1 MKKAAKKA
9 KTFETQKLIKRLKD
23 LRKKQ
28 PVPPELTD
36 LEEQLVLLKDVD
48 HEAVANTA
56 LKTKLKKDKKLSTNE
71 DLQTAIAN
79 ELPDLVTPAASGSN
93 LAKVQ
98 GRLLSSKVLASEVA
112 TVVKAIEAVVFPAPK
127 KSRDETAE
135 EEDVNGESDS
145 ERPVKKTKTRAA
157 LAERSGSSE
166 DEGDSDGGSQRL
178 DHLSDDEGAN
188 EDGWESG
195 TVGGGSDADS
205 GEDSSDEESDDD
217 EADGFTRAVK
227 SSASATKADAKKPSS
242 SKTKADP
249 PAKKSAGESTFL
261 PSLAVGYTR
270 GDSDASDVDDE
281 VDAGPKKNRRGQR
294 ARRLI
299 WEKKYGQNANHVKTQ
314 QAADRNS
321 YDKSRKSFGKP
332 QGSHTSRPQPHAA
345 GAPRPQFSSQPQRPP
360 VRNEEKPLHPSW
372 EAKKKLKEK
381 QNPMIVPSQGK
392 KIVF

>member
-1 MKKAAKKA
+1 M
-9 KTFETQKLIKRLKD
+9 
-23 LRKKQ
+23 
-28 PVPPELTD
+28 
-36 LEEQLVLLKDVD
+36 
-48 HEAVANTA
+48 ANTA

-135 EEDVNGESDS
+135 AEDVDGGSDS
-145 ERPVKKTKTRAA
+145 ERPVKKTKTRTA

-166 DEGDSDGGSQRL
+166 DEEDSDVSSGRL
-178 DHLSDDEGAN
+178 DHLSDVEGAN

-227 SSASATKADAKKPSS
+227 SSASATKADEKKSSS
-242 SKTKADP
+242 SKAKADP

-294 ARRLI
+294 ARRL
-299 WEKKYGQNANHVKTQ
+299 
-314 QAADRNS
+314 
-321 YDKSRKSFGKP
+321 
-332 QGSHTSRPQPHAA
+332 
-345 GAPRPQFSSQPQRPP
+345 
-360 VRNEEKPLHPSW
+360 
-372 EAKKKLKEK
+372 
-381 QNPMIVPSQGK
+381 
-392 KIVF
+392 

>member
-1 MKKAAKKA
+1 M
-9 KTFETQKLIKRLKD
+9 
-23 LRKKQ
+23 
-28 PVPPELTD
+28 
-36 LEEQLVLLKDVD
+36 
-48 HEAVANTA
+48 ANTA

-112 TVVKAIEAVVFPAPK
+112 TVVKAIEAAVFPAPK

-145 ERPVKKTKTRAA
+145 ERRRPVKKTKTRIA

-166 DEGDSDGGSQRL
+166 DEEDSDGSSGRL
-178 DHLSDDEGAN
+178 DHLSDVEGAN

-217 EADGFTRAVK
+217 EADEFTRAVK

-242 SKTKADP
+242 SKAKADP

-270 GDSDASDVDDE
+270 GDSDASDIDDE

-294 ARRLI
+294 ARRL
-299 WEKKYGQNANHVKTQ
+299 
-314 QAADRNS
+314 
-321 YDKSRKSFGKP
+321 
-332 QGSHTSRPQPHAA
+332 
-345 GAPRPQFSSQPQRPP
+345 
-360 VRNEEKPLHPSW
+360 
-372 EAKKKLKEK
+372 
-381 QNPMIVPSQGK
+381 
-392 KIVF
+392 